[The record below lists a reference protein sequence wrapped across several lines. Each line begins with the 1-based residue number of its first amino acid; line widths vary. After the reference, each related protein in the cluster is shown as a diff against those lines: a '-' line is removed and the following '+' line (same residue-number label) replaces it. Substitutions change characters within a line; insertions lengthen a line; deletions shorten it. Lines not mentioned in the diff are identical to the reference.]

1 MTKHQAP
8 PEPEAVDQAPPPQED
23 LPAQAPPATMDI
35 KVLGEEVARLREEL
49 AKLGNLTAVPSDV
62 AILPN
67 WLRISLEFFRSGFFF
82 ILLGVGLLAWAY
94 WLLSNGHST
103 FVFIIALMGMS
114 ILLFGTGTQSI
125 GNAAYASPNK
135 QLTVKGMVAGGAS
148 LLALIFGFGAVHFRK
163 DLPEVFI
170 TQGGYGLIE
179 FKLKKDPAYDIQ
191 QAVVEATTR
200 DNRKLFY
207 RIDPR
212 DNAIHVAVPLRR
224 GINAATACL
233 MVMRKD
239 NQPIIEKNGICDTYR
254 MEDVK
259 TSDDGDYYIAR
270 AVQTVETR
278 EMNKQFVVFQGNAPA
293 GVLGTSALAGS
304 TSSVQE
310 LVFQ

>member
-1 MTKHQAP
+1 MTKHQVP
-8 PEPEAVDQAPPPQED
+8 PEPGAADQESQEQDDRPAP
-23 LPAQAPPATMDI
+23 APLDTSDI
-35 KVLGEEVARLREEL
+35 KSLSEEVARLREEL
-49 AKLGNLTAVPSDV
+49 AKLGQVAGAPADA

-67 WLRISLEFFRSGFFF
+67 WLRISLEFFRSGIFF

-125 GNAAYASPNK
+125 GNAAYASPDK

-148 LLALIFGFGAVHFRK
+148 LLAIIFGFGAVHFRK

-191 QAVVEATTR
+191 QAVIEATTR

-207 RIDPR
+207 SIDPR

-224 GINAATACL
+224 GVNAATACL

-239 NQPIIEKNGICDTYR
+239 SQPIIEKNGICDTYR
-254 MEDVK
+254 MEDVR
-259 TSDDGDYYIAR
+259 SADDGDYYIAR
-270 AVQTVETR
+270 AVQAVETR
-278 EMNKQFVVFQGNAPA
+278 QMNRQFVVFQGKAPA
-293 GVLGTSALAGS
+293 DQFGLSASVGASG
-304 TSSVQE
+304 SVQE